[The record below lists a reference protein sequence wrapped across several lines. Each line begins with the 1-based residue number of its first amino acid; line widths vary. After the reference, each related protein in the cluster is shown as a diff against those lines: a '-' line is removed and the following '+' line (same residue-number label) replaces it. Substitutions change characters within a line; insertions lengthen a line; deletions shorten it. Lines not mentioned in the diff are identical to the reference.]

1 MSSRTSYRRAAARQ
15 GHAPRT
21 TTHLR
26 SVRVAE
32 HDGRDAFGTPYRAGD
47 VLTRYLGGAWVVE
60 QSSLTIDQ
68 PLTAA

>member
-21 TTHLR
+21 TDHLR
-26 SVRVAE
+26 SVRVADR
-32 HDGRDAFGTPYRAGD
+32 DGRDAMGMPYRAGD
-47 VLTRYLGGAWVVE
+47 VLTRYLGGTWIVE
-60 QSSLTIDQ
+60 QTATPTTQ

>member
-21 TTHLR
+21 TTTHLR
-26 SVRVAE
+26 SVRVADR
-32 HDGRDAFGTPYRAGD
+32 DGRDAYGRPYRAGD
-47 VLTRYLGGAWVVE
+47 VLVRYLGGTWVVE
-60 QSSLTIDQ
+60 QDTTTTQ